1 MNKLVKDPVCGMDVD
16 PQTNKNSFHHTVYEG
31 KEFYFCSPFC
41 KAAFLENPE
50 SYLEKGSKNYKNGFN
65 S

>member
-16 PQTNKNSFHHTVYEG
+16 PQTNRNSLHHAVYKD

-41 KAAFLENPE
+41 KAVFLENPE
-50 SYLEKGSKNYKNGFN
+50 SYTDRGSKNYKNGFV